1 VGLAAR
7 QVARC
12 LDARRGPGADA
23 VVEEGAH
30 VIGHARAALAL
41 MAATVGRRRVAALL
55 VLQVVVAVMEGLGLV
70 LLVPVI
76 QALGGSA
83 RLGVP
88 GLSVRLSLAEAFTLV
103 VVVVCLRGL
112 AQWRAAVLAVDLR
125 LATVDALR
133 LGLIDDLYRSDWS
146 FLAMQRRSHLVSSLT
161 IEVERVHNALA
172 MVLRLV
178 VGTLVLLATAAV
190 AVLLAPLVGG
200 LAVLALVVVA
210 FAAARSTRGATLLG
224 RAMTER
230 MAGFGAA
237 LSDSLAALRVM
248 RAHDASAAWS
258 DLVGSEAARV
268 RDVRRSFVARS
279 GAISAV
285 TGVAAVLAVLALI
298 LAGRETGMSLAELAA
313 LAVVATRL
321 LSSAQ
326 SLLNSAQLFANDV
339 AALDRLTAFAAEARA
354 HPEPVPATTVATG
367 RPIVPGSPL
376 LELRGIGVTY
386 AEEAGPAL
394 ADVDLEVPHR
404 GLVVV
409 TGPSGSGKSTLL
421 DVVLGLLRPDTGEVL
436 VDGVPL
442 EDLVGWR
449 RRIGYVPQ
457 QTVLVPGTVW
467 QNLAWS
473 VAPGTEPV
481 EADAWAALHAACVD
495 DVIRALPGGLQAPLH
510 ELAELSGGEQQR
522 LSIARALLRRPEL
535 LVLDE
540 ATSALDPD
548 TEELLL
554 DRLLDGSRAVLMVT
568 HRGARGRGGTSLHL
582 EQGRRVETQGGLVD
596 PV

>member
-1 VGLAAR
+1 
-7 QVARC
+7 
-12 LDARRGPGADA
+12 
-23 VVEEGAH
+23 

-41 MAATVGRRRVAALL
+41 MAGTVGRRRVAALL

-88 GLSVRLSLAEAFTLV
+88 GLNVRMSLAEAFTLV
-103 VVVVCLRGL
+103 VVVVCLRAL

-146 FLAMQRRSHLVSSLT
+146 FLAMQRRSYLVSSLT
-161 IEVERVHNALA
+161 IEVERVHSALA

-190 AVLLAPLVGG
+190 AVLLAPLVGA

-258 DLVGSEAARV
+258 QLVGTEAARV
-268 RDVRRSFVARS
+268 REVRRSFVARS

-298 LAGRETGMSLAELAA
+298 LAGRQTGMSLAELAA

-354 HPEPVPATTVATG
+354 PPEPAPLVVPGATRGG
-367 RPIVPGSPL
+367 RTPVPGSPL
-376 LELRGIGVTY
+376 LQLRDVGVTY
-386 AEEAGPAL
+386 ADDAGPAL

-409 TGPSGSGKSTLL
+409 TGPSGAGKSTLL
-421 DVVLGLLRPDTGEVL
+421 DVVLGHLRPDTGEVL

-473 VAPGTEPV
+473 VAPGSEPL
-481 EADAWAALHAACVD
+481 EADAWAALRTACVD
-495 DVIRALPGGLQAPLH
+495 DVVRALPGGLQAPLH
-510 ELAELSGGEQQR
+510 ELAELSGG
-522 LSIARALLRRPEL
+522 
-535 LVLDE
+535 
-540 ATSALDPD
+540 
-548 TEELLL
+548 
-554 DRLLDGSRAVLMVT
+554 
-568 HRGARGRGGTSLHL
+568 
-582 EQGRRVETQGGLVD
+582 
-596 PV
+596 

>member
-1 VGLAAR
+1 MIR
-7 QVARC
+7 
-12 LDARRGPGADA
+12 
-23 VVEEGAH
+23 
-30 VIGHARAALAL
+30 HARAALAL
-41 MAATVGRRRVAALL
+41 MAGTVGRGRVVAMILL
-55 VLQVVVAVMEGLGLV
+55 QLVVAVMEGLGLV

-83 RLGVP
+83 HLGVP
-88 GLSVRLSLAEAFTLV
+88 GLSVRLSLPQAFALV

-112 AQWRAAVLAVDLR
+112 AHWRSAVLGVDIR

-133 LGLIDDLYRSDWS
+133 LGLIDDLYRADWS
-146 FLAMQRRSHLVSSLT
+146 FLAAQRRSHLVSRLT
-161 IEVERVHNALA
+161 TDVERVHSAMA
-172 MVLRLV
+172 MVLSLV

-200 LAVLALVVVA
+200 LAVLSLAVVA
-210 FAAARSTRGATLLG
+210 FVATRSSRGATRLG

-258 DLVGSEAARV
+258 ALVSAEAGRV
-268 RDVRRSFVARS
+268 REVRRSFVSRS
-279 GAISAV
+279 GAISAA

-298 LAGRETGMSLAELAA
+298 LVGRHTGLSLAELAA
-313 LAVVATRL
+313 LAVVAMRL

-326 SLLNSAQLFANDV
+326 TLLTSAQVFANDV

-354 HPEPVPATTVATG
+354 HPEPAPAPDE
-367 RPIVPGSPL
+367 RPRRDRAPAAGVPL
-376 LELRGIGVTY
+376 LRLRDVTVTY
-386 AEEAGPAL
+386 PAESGQGREPAL
-394 ADVDLEVPHR
+394 TGVDLEVPHR

-409 TGPSGSGKSTLL
+409 SGPSGAGKSTLL
-421 DVVLGLLRPDTGEVL
+421 DVVLGLIRPDSGEVL
-436 VDGVPL
+436 VDGAPL
-442 EDLVGWR
+442 ADLVGWR

-467 QNLAWS
+467 QNLVWS
-473 VAPGTEPV
+473 VVPGSDATED
-481 EADAWAALHAACVD
+481 EAWAALRTAGVD
-495 DVIRALPGGLQAPLH
+495 DVVRALPGALQAPLH

-540 ATSALDPD
+540 ATSALDLD
-548 TEELLL
+548 TEKRVL
-554 DRLLDGSRAVLMVT
+554 DRLLDGSRSVLMVT
-568 HRGARGRGGTSLHL
+568 HRTVDGRGGTRLRL
-582 EQGRRVETQGGLVD
+582 EAGQ
-596 PV
+596 PVP

>member
-1 VGLAAR
+1 
-7 QVARC
+7 
-12 LDARRGPGADA
+12 
-23 VVEEGAH
+23 

-41 MAATVGRRRVAALL
+41 MAGTVGRRRVAGLL

-88 GLSVRLSLAEAFTLV
+88 GLNVRMSLAEAFTLV
-103 VVVVCLRGL
+103 VVVVCLRAL

-161 IEVERVHNALA
+161 IEVERVHSALA

-190 AVLLAPLVGG
+190 AVLLAPLVGA

-230 MAGFGAA
+230 MAGFGAE

-258 DLVGSEAARV
+258 QLVGTEAARV
-268 RDVRRSFVARS
+268 REVRRSFVARS

-298 LAGRETGMSLAELAA
+298 LAGRQTGMSLAELAA

-354 HPEPVPATTVATG
+354 HPEPAPQVVPGATPGG
-367 RPIVPGSPL
+367 RTAVPGSPL
-376 LELRGIGVTY
+376 LQLRDVGVTY
-386 AEEAGPAL
+386 ADDAGPAL

-409 TGPSGSGKSTLL
+409 TGPSGAGKSTLL

-473 VAPGTEPV
+473 VAPGSEPL
-481 EADAWAALHAACVD
+481 EADAWAALRTACVD
-495 DVIRALPGGLQAPLH
+495 DVVRALPGGLQAPLH

-522 LSIARALLRRPEL
+522 LSIARALLRQPEL

-568 HRGARGRGGTSLHL
+568 HRGSRGHGGTSLHL
-582 EQGRRVETQGGLVD
+582 ERGRPVPGGLAD